1 MVDVIEGQKLSF
13 AKLSSRPLGDTVQ
26 PARPA
31 PTIPGVQKSTWK
43 GERLMRLRPEL
54 DPDVDDEAPDGPDIT
69 DYDEAHFVT
78 YLRLLDAERDGAH
91 WTEVARI
98 VLHRDPV
105 CEELRTRRC
114 FESHLARA
122 QWMTKRGYR
131 RLLEQSVERARRSRS

>member
-1 MVDVIEGQKLSF
+1 MIDVIEGQKLCV
-13 AKLSSRPLGDTVQ
+13 AKPSSGPLRGAVQ
-26 PARPA
+26 SVRLA
-31 PTIPGVQKSTWK
+31 PVLAGVQKSKWK
-43 GERLMRLRPEL
+43 GKRLMRVRPEL
-54 DPDVDDEAPDGPDIT
+54 DPDVDDKAPDGPDIT
-69 DYDEAHFVT
+69 VYDEAHFVT
-78 YLRLLDAERDGAH
+78 YLRLLDAERDDAH

-98 VLHRDPV
+98 VLHRDPA